1 MRRMKAQNKIIT
13 RININPEDYE
23 NHRVFEFKP
32 GLYAVHQI
40 INKKID
46 PDGMIGFHFPNSSI
60 INITMEELNSYI
72 TPGFLDGYQPYLYYD
87 NSEGDFEVPYFDICP
102 EHETGKVG
110 NIQWVMNVTEDIAYI
125 RRDEE
130 L

>member
-13 RININPEDYE
+13 RIDINPEDYE

-32 GLYAVHQI
+32 GLYAVRQF
-40 INKKID
+40 INKKVD
-46 PDGMIGFHFPNSSI
+46 PDGYIEFSFPNSSI

-72 TPGFLDGYQPYLYYD
+72 TPGNCEGYEPYLHYEHNTGEFD
-87 NSEGDFEVPYFDICP
+87 VPYFDICP

-110 NIQWVMNVTEDIAYI
+110 NFQWVMNVTEDIAYI
-125 RRDEE
+125 RRDEAM
-130 L
+130 